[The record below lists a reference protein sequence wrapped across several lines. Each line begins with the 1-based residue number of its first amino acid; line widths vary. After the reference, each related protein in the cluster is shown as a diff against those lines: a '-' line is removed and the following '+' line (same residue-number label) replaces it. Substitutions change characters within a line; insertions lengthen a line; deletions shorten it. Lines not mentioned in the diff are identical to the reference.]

1 MALFS
6 TKRESP
12 LASEPI
18 AAGSSGA
25 AGPSVAAGPVGAFT
39 PMEDLLRLMIEE
51 NASDMHLSVGSPP
64 SLRIHGRLVKIQ
76 TRGLVA
82 EDMVALAS
90 SIAGEPHMAAL
101 KADGSV
107 DFAYGYRGNRFRV
120 SLYLQKGTI
129 ALALRLIPQR
139 MLALDEIG
147 LPPVVRELLNLPR
160 GLILVTGPTGSGK
173 TTSLASMLDC
183 INSSRSSHIIT
194 IEDPI
199 EYIHEHRSGMI
210 HQRQVGEDVPTFSE
224 GLRRALRQDPD
235 VILVGEMR
243 DLETMETAITAAE
256 TGHLVFSTLHTTG
269 AGRTVDRIVDA
280 FPAHQQEQVR
290 VQLSANLRAVISQL
304 LIPRIDRPGRIA
316 VFEIMVLT
324 HSVGALIRENKTYRI
339 ASEIQT
345 GAKFGMVSLEAALVD
360 LFQQKIISLEDVMTK
375 SQDPDMA
382 RQLLEARN
390 ARK

>member
-1 MALFS
+1 MALFNLG
-6 TKRESP
+6 RESETAP
-12 LASEPI
+12 VKGQAPTA
-18 AAGSSGA
+18 AAG
-25 AGPSVAAGPVGAFT
+25 GAFT

-51 NASDMHLSVGSPP
+51 NASDMHLSVGTPP
-64 SLRIHGRLVKIQ
+64 SLRIHGRLVKMQIRNVLQ
-76 TRGLVA
+76 Q
-82 EDMVALAS
+82 DMEVLAAAV
-90 SIAGEPHMAAL
+90 AGEEQMRAL
-101 KADGSV
+101 RQDGSV
-107 DFAYGYRGNRFRV
+107 DFAHSYRDNRFRI

-147 LPPVVRELLNLPR
+147 LPEIVRQLLSLPR

-173 TTSLASMLDC
+173 TTSLASMLDF
-183 INSSRSSHIIT
+183 INSTRAGHIIT

-199 EYIHEHRSGMI
+199 EYIHEHRMGMI
-210 HQRQVGEDVPTFSE
+210 NQRQVGSDVPTFPE

-243 DLETMETAITAAE
+243 DLDTMETAITAAE

-290 VQLSANLRAVISQL
+290 VQLSSNLKAVISQL

-316 VFEIMVLT
+316 VFEIMINT
-324 HSVGALIRENKTYRI
+324 HSIGALIRENKTYRI

-360 LFQQKIISLEDVMTK
+360 LYLQKIISLEEVMGK

-382 RQLLEARN
+382 RQLLDAR
-390 ARK
+390 RK